1 MVDQTVCWMAEKMA
15 ERWVALKVDEMD
27 SKMVVKMAEMMVVW
41 WVPQWAA

>member
-27 SKMVVKMAEMMVVW
+27 SKMVARK
-41 WVPQWAA
+41 AAM